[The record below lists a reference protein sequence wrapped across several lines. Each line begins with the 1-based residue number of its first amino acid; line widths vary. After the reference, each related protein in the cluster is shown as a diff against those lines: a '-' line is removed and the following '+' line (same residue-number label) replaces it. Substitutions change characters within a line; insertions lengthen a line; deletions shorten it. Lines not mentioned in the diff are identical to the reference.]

1 MGLARFSGTPE
12 SREKETIAMAD
23 NKPQQQENKDA
34 ESGEPIQLDKDQPQ
48 QPQQPQRK
56 PQQDEGNE
64 AGGMKQGADRP
75 QHEGGQKR

>member
-1 MGLARFSGTPE
+1 MGLARFSSTPASRGKE
-12 SREKETIAMAD
+12 SIDMAD
-23 NKPQQQENKDA
+23 NKPQQHENKDA